1 MFNKETK
8 IEKFKD
14 AETIIGNSIKVK
26 GNFHGQG
33 NIIVEGNLEGS
44 LRTEANLFI
53 GEKAK
58 IVANIEAVDAIING
72 DIKGNLKIHQYLVIG
87 AKAKITGDINYS
99 EISIEKGAIIN
110 GQLICSPENSKGA
123 RNTHQRGKSHE
134 ETDEEVEINQ

>member
-14 AETIIGNSIKVK
+14 AETIIGHSIKVK

-72 DIKGNLKIHQYLVIG
+72 EIKGNLKIHQYLVIG
-87 AKAKITGDINYS
+87 AKAKITGDIIYS
-99 EISIEKGAIIN
+99 EISIEKGAVIN
-110 GQLICSPENSKGA
+110 GQLICSPENSKNT
-123 RNTHQRGKSHE
+123 RNIHQKGKSHE
-134 ETDEEVEINQ
+134 EADEEVEINQ